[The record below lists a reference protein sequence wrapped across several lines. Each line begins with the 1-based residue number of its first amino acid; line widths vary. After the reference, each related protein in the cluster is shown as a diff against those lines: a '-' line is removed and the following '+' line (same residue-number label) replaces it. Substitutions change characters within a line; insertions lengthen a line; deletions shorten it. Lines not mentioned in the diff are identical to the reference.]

1 MAASS
6 HTTIKR
12 PSTGPAKAPRRIRAL
27 SLVFCDGRVVSPPT
41 TWRLRGEGKVTVG
54 REGDLVVPDPEASRR
69 HVEIARAPGY
79 PVLRVKDTGSAN
91 GLFLDGRRVDAG
103 YLHAGAVLRV
113 GGALLAYADVPEH
126 PALRDLQPRPGVS
139 LARTLAEA
147 VADAVAPTAIP
158 VLVRGPTGAGK
169 ELIAQRLHAGGRGAG
184 AFVPVNCAAIPRELV
199 GSELFGHVKGAFSG
213 AQGARDG
220 LFVAADGGT
229 LFLDEVAELPPEQQS
244 ALLRVLQEGRVRP
257 VGSDREVT
265 VDARV
270 VAATHQDLEAL
281 AETGGFRSDLYARL
295 AGMVVELPGLAER
308 REEVLTLMCHFLGG
322 REVPL
327 TLEAAEALLLYE
339 WPRNVRE
346 LQMAARGLE
355 VFIDAVRTVDLSL
368 LPPAVQRAAPGPE
381 ASGDGRP
388 GPDALAELLGRHGGN
403 VAQVA
408 RELGQHRQQVYRW
421 LRAYGIDAG
430 EYRDP

>member
-12 PSTGPAKAPRRIRAL
+12 AATGPAKVPRRIRTL
-27 SLVFCDGRVVSPPT
+27 NLVFCDGRVVSPPVS
-41 TWRLRGEGKVTVG
+41 WRMRDTGKVTVG

-69 HVEIARAPGY
+69 HIEIARAPGY
-79 PVLRVKDTGSAN
+79 EVLRVKDADSAN
-91 GLFLDGRRVDAG
+91 GLFLGGRRVESG
-103 YLHAGAVLRV
+103 YLHAGAVLRL
-113 GGALLAYADVPEH
+113 GGALLAYAEVPEH
-126 PALRDLQPRPGVS
+126 PALRDLKPMPGVS
-139 LARTLAEA
+139 LARALAEA
-147 VADAVAPTAIP
+147 VADAVAPTRIP
-158 VLVRGPTGAGK
+158 VLVSGPTGAGK
-169 ELIAQRLHAGGRGAG
+169 ELVARRLHDGSGRSGPL
-184 AFVPVNCAAIPRELV
+184 VPVNCAAIPRELV

-213 AQGARDG
+213 AQGAREG
-220 LFVAADGGT
+220 LFVSANGGT

-257 VGSDREVT
+257 VGSDSEVT

-270 VAATHQDLEAL
+270 VATHQDLEAL
-281 AETGGFRSDLYARL
+281 AETGAFRSDLYARL

-308 REEVLTLMCHFLGG
+308 REEVLTLLCHFLGD

-346 LQMAARGLE
+346 LQMAARALE
-355 VFIDAVRTVDLSL
+355 VFIDSVDSVDLSL

-381 ASGDGRP
+381 EAADDRP
-388 GPDALAELLGRHGGN
+388 GPEALAELLGRHGGN

-421 LRAYGIDAG
+421 LRTYGIDAAQF
-430 EYRDP
+430 RDS